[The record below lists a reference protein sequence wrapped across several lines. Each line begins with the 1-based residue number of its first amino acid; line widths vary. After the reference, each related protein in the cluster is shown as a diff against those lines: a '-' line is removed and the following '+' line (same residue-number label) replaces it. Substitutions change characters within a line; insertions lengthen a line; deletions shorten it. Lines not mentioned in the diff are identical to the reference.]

1 MWDEIDNN
9 AKCHYLSLF
18 LTVIIIIF
26 SSAVNIKY
34 ISPAICSLLLV
45 LLL

>member
-18 LTVIIIIF
+18 LTVIIIF